1 MSLSPPAAD
10 PPPRLAHRFAIVAVV
25 VLAAVAAYL
34 AFGRGALSLEALVH
48 HREVIGVFVTQHR
61 VLAVLAY
68 IGLYAVAVSL
78 SVPSAAFLS
87 AIGGFLFG
95 VITGA
100 AAAVVGATTGA
111 TVLFLVARTALGE
124 PLLKRAGP
132 RVCQIAQGFR
142 EDAFSY
148 LLFLRLVPV
157 FPFFLVNLVP
167 AFAGVPLPTF
177 VAATVLGIIPGSLVY
192 AFTGMGLDSV
202 IAAQKSAYDACVAAG
217 HAGCRLTFDA
227 RDVLTPQLIG
237 ALIAL
242 GLLALVPALV
252 KRWRARSRAGM

>member
-1 MSLSPPAAD
+1 MSLSPPAVD
-10 PPPRLAHRFAIVAVV
+10 PPPRLAHRFVIVAVIV
-25 VLAAVAAYL
+25 VAAVAAYL
-34 AFGRGALSLEALVH
+34 AFGRGALSLEALVR
-48 HREVIGVFVTQHR
+48 HREAIGVFVTQHR

-68 IGLYAVAVSL
+68 IGLYAIAVSL

-95 VITGA
+95 VIIGA
-100 AAAVVGATTGA
+100 AAAVAGATTGA

-142 EDAFSY
+142 DDAFSY

-177 VAATVLGIIPGSLVY
+177 VAATALGIIPGSLVY

-217 HAGCRLTFDA
+217 QAGCRLTFDA